1 MTLAAMADNP
11 DRRRSLLA
19 AAVGFLQLEPRAPEL
34 RLLHRWLDCW
44 RGIGDIVV
52 GMHRQ
57 GWDLQL
63 TAKASR
69 PQSRRCL
76 ISVIASLR
84 SDQPAAWGGKRFH
97 E

>member
-1 MTLAAMADNP
+1 VGELEFRTVRP
-11 DRRRSLLA
+11 IRRTT
-19 AAVGFLQLEPRAPEL
+19 EPEL
-34 RLLHRWLDCW
+34 RQLHRWLDSW
-44 RGIGDIVV
+44 RGIGDIAV

-57 GWDLQL
+57 SWDLQL